1 MALHVTIDG
10 RTVEVE
16 HGATILDAARKLG
29 IEIPTLC
36 NLPSRGCA
44 SEDERVEGVAPFG
57 HLSSEALPREGG
69 SCFLCVVRVE
79 GRRNLVPS
87 CVAPAADGMV
97 VTTQSDEIR
106 AARRTA
112 LELFFSD
119 HVGDCVAP
127 CTLAC
132 PAGMDIPAMNRR
144 ISAGDPSGALEVIR
158 ERIPFAGALGRI
170 CPRFCERVC
179 RRGELDQPI
188 AICALKRFP
197 ADAALNEPCEGSY
210 KPSQG
215 LGTSPTGKKVAIVG
229 AGPAGLSA
237 AFYLLREGHACTIF
251 DANAE
256 PGGLLRYAVPE
267 FRLPKRALQA
277 EIQVV
282 RDLGA
287 EFRMNQRLGDDLD
300 FERLRREHDAVF
312 LALGT
317 AITNLDITA
326 ETQRTQRTE
335 PGLNSS
341 LCASAVDLGGCEQ
354 ALAFLRQI
362 AEGQRSAMPQSVVVL
377 GGGDEAVAAAQTAL
391 RLGARRVTL
400 VSETTRERMAC
411 FSECVDA
418 AEAEGVKLELSAK
431 FVHAESISDA
441 NTRVVFERNGA
452 TFSIEAGRLIAA
464 PQRRAD
470 VEFFKKLGLNVTARG
485 IAADRQTLATNL
497 SGVFA
502 GGECVGGPG
511 AAVRAVAAGRL
522 AALSIGQFL
531 RGEPVVGE
539 RKPLHVLMG
548 KLSDAEH
555 AALFRDFVRGEK
567 RAEAISLDAAR
578 RRATFDEVTAGLSEA
593 EAVREARRC
602 IQCDC
607 LAKDN
612 CGLRRYGTE
621 YGAEPAKYKGE
632 RRAFARDNSH
642 PEIVYESGKCILC
655 GLCVRIAE
663 QEGERPGIAFAGRG
677 FPTVAAVPFDKLV
690 AEGLARTGAK
700 CAAACPTG
708 ALARKRG
715 PWNDVFLNHQDTK
728 TRRTAANER
737 LRNQGLEKRDT

>member
-1 MALHVTIDG
+1 MKLTIDG
-10 RTVEVE
+10 QTVEVE
-16 HGATILDAARKLG
+16 PGATILDAARKLG

-36 NLPSRGCA
+36 HA
-44 SEDERVEGVAPFG
+44 EGVAPF
-57 HLSSEALPREGG
+57 G

-97 VTTQSDEIR
+97 VTTRSDEIS

-112 LELFFSD
+112 LELLFSD

-144 ISAGDPSGALEVIR
+144 IREGDPRGALEVIR

-179 RRGELDQPI
+179 RRGELDEPI

-197 ADAALNEPCEGSY
+197 ADSSSPAGAAELRRASAAPATADEDLPA
-210 KPSQG
+210 KKA
-215 LGTSPTGKKVAIVG
+215 PTGKKVAIVG

-237 AFYLLREGHACTIF
+237 AFYLLREGHACTVF
-251 DANAE
+251 DANAD
-256 PGGLLRYAVPE
+256 PGGMLRYAVPE
-267 FRLPKRALQA
+267 FRLPKRALHA
-277 EIQVV
+277 EVAVV

-287 EFRMNQRLGDDLD
+287 EFRMNRRLGENLD

-312 LALGT
+312 LALG
-317 AITNLDITA
+317 AD
-326 ETQRTQRTE
+326 
-335 PGLNSS
+335 
-341 LCASAVDLGGCEQ
+341 GGQ
-354 ALAFLRQI
+354 ALAFLRLV
-362 AEGQRSAMPQSVVVL
+362 AEGQPPALPESVVVH

-400 VSETTRERMAC
+400 VCETTRERMSC
-411 FSECVDA
+411 FSESVDA
-418 AEAEGVKLELSAK
+418 AEAESIKLELSAK
-431 FVHAESISDA
+431 LVASEAAGGPFDGTQGRPEQRRMGGEAVRA
-441 NTRVVFERNGA
+441 TFERDGA
-452 TFSIEAGRLIAA
+452 TFALEAGRMIAA
-464 PQRRAD
+464 PPRRAD
-470 VEFFKKLGLNVTARG
+470 TEFFKRLGLSVSARG
-485 IAADRQTLATNL
+485 IAADRHTLATNL
-497 SGVFA
+497 DGVFA

-522 AALSIGQFL
+522 AAVSIGQFL
-531 RGEPVVGE
+531 RGGPSTAAQGRPEHGRTGGPSTAAQGRPEHGRTGGPVVGE
-539 RKPLHVLMG
+539 RKSLHVLMG
-548 KLSDAEH
+548 KLSDSEH
-555 AALFRDFVRGEK
+555 AALFREFVQGER
-567 RAEAISLDAAR
+567 RAQATSLDAAR
-578 RRATFDEVTAGLSEA
+578 RRATFDEITAGLSDA

-607 LAKDN
+607 LARDT

-621 YGAEPAKYKGE
+621 YAAEPGKYKGA
-632 RRAFARDNSH
+632 RRAFARDASH

-663 QEGERPGIAFAGRG
+663 QEGERPGITFEGRG
-677 FPTVAAVPFDKLV
+677 FPTVAAVPFDRPV
-690 AEGLARTGAK
+690 AEGLARTGAR

-708 ALARKRG
+708 ALAKKPQNAKCKVQTG
-715 PWNDVFLNHQDTK
+715 K
-728 TRRTAANER
+728 
-737 LRNQGLEKRDT
+737 

>member
-1 MALHVTIDG
+1 VALILTIDG
-10 RTVEVE
+10 QPIEVE
-16 HGATILDAARKLG
+16 RGATILDAARKLG

-36 NLPSRGCA
+36 HA
-44 SEDERVEGVAPFG
+44 EGVAPF
-57 HLSSEALPREGG
+57 G
-69 SCFLCVVRVE
+69 SCFLCVVRVQ

-87 CVAPAADGMV
+87 CVAPAADGMH

-132 PAGMDIPAMNRR
+132 PAGMDIPAMIRR
-144 ISAGDPSGALEVIR
+144 IREGDASGALEVIR

-197 ADAALNEPCEGSY
+197 ADAMLKEPCEGLY
-210 KPSQG
+210 EPSQG
-215 LGTSPTGKKVAIVG
+215 LTQTRKKVAIIG

-251 DANAE
+251 DAAAE
-256 PGGLLRYAVPE
+256 PGGMLRYAVPE

-277 EIQVV
+277 EIAVV
-282 RDLGA
+282 RNLGA
-287 EFRMNQRLGDDLD
+287 EFRMNQKLGEGLD
-300 FERLRREHDAVF
+300 FEKLRREHDAVF
-312 LALGT
+312 LALG
-317 AITNLDITA
+317 AAD
-326 ETQRTQRTE
+326 EH
-335 PGLNSS
+335 
-341 LCASAVDLGGCEQ
+341 ASGAFGAP
-354 ALAFLRQI
+354 ALSFLRQV
-362 AEGQRSAMPQSVVVL
+362 AEGHSPAMPESVVIL
-377 GGGDEAVAAAQTAL
+377 GAGDEAVAAAQTAL

-400 VSETTRERMAC
+400 VSETTRERMPC
-411 FSECVDA
+411 FGEWVDA

-431 FVHAESISDA
+431 FVKSELTGSEMR
-441 NTRVVFERNGA
+441 RVTFEREGA
-452 TFSIEAGRLIAA
+452 SFDIEAEHWIVA
-464 PQRRAD
+464 PPRRAD
-470 VEFFKKLGLNVTARG
+470 TEFFKKLGLNVSARG
-485 IAADRQTLATNL
+485 IAADRHTLATSL

-502 GGECVGGPG
+502 GGECATGPG

-522 AALSIGQFL
+522 AAVSIGQFL
-531 RGEPVVGE
+531 RGGPVVGE
-539 RKPLHVLMG
+539 RRPMHVLMG
-548 KLSDAEH
+548 KLSESEH
-555 AALFRDFVRGEK
+555 AALFRDFARGER
-567 RAEAISLDAAR
+567 RAEGATLDASR
-578 RRATFDEVTAGLSEA
+578 RRTTFDEVTAGLSQA

-607 LAKDN
+607 LAKDT

-621 YGAEPAKYKGE
+621 YAAEPGKYKGA
-632 RRAFARDNSH
+632 RRAFTRDASH

-663 QEGERPGIAFAGRG
+663 QENERPGITFEGRG
-677 FPTVAAVPFDKLV
+677 FPAVAAIPFDRPV
-690 AEGLARTGAK
+690 AEGLARTGAR

-708 ALARKRG
+708 ALALKA
-715 PWNDVFLNHQDTK
+715 VFNTE
-728 TRRTAANER
+728 TRRT
-737 LRNQGLEKRDT
+737 LRSTEKESGS

>member
-1 MALHVTIDG
+1 MAVQVTIDG

-16 HGATILDAARKLG
+16 RGTTILDAARKLG

-36 NLPSRGCA
+36 NA
-44 SEDERVEGVAPFG
+44 DGVAPF
-57 HLSSEALPREGG
+57 G

-106 AARRTA
+106 QARRTA

-132 PAGMDIPAMNRR
+132 PAGMDIPAMNRH
-144 ISAGDPSGALEVIR
+144 ISAGDAAGALEVIR

-188 AICALKRFP
+188 SICALKRFP
-197 ADAALNEPCEGSY
+197 ADAALNEPCEGSH

-215 LGTSPTGKKVAIVG
+215 LVISPTGKKVAIVG

-277 EIQVV
+277 EIEVV
-282 RDLGA
+282 RRLGA
-287 EFRMNQRLGDDLD
+287 EFRMNQRLGENLNFDK
-300 FERLRREHDAVF
+300 LRSEHDAVF

-317 AITNLDITA
+317 AITSLDITA
-326 ETQRTQRTE
+326 ETQRTE
-335 PGLNSS
+335 SGLNSS
-341 LCASAVDLGGCEQ
+341 LCASAVDQGSE
-354 ALAFLRQI
+354 ALPFLRQV
-362 AEGQRSAMPQSVVVL
+362 AEGKRPAMPESVVIL
-377 GGGDEAVAAAQTAL
+377 GSGDEAVAAAQTAL

-400 VSETTRERMAC
+400 VCKTTREHMTC

-418 AEAEGVKLELSAK
+418 AEAEGVRLELSAK
-431 FVHAESISDA
+431 FVKSEIVSGEMRRI
-441 NTRVVFERNGA
+441 TFERDGT
-452 TFSIEAGRLIAA
+452 TFDIEAEHWIVA

-470 VEFFKKLGLNVTARG
+470 IEFFKKLGLNVTARG

-531 RGEPVVGE
+531 RGEPLLGE
-539 RKPLHVLMG
+539 RKMLHVLMG
-548 KLSDAEH
+548 KLSDSEH

-567 RAEAISLDAAR
+567 RAEVISLDAAR
-578 RRATFDEVTAGLSEA
+578 RRTTFDEVTTGLSDA

-607 LAKDN
+607 LAKDS

-621 YGAEPAKYKGE
+621 YEAEPGKYKGE

-663 QEGERPGIAFAGRG
+663 QENERPGIAFAGRG
-677 FPTVAAVPFDKLV
+677 FPTVAAVPFDKPV
-690 AEGLARTGAK
+690 AEGLARTGAR
-700 CAAACPTG
+700 CAATCPTG
-708 ALARKRG
+708 ALRLK
-715 PWNDVFLNHQDTK
+715 NVFNTETRS
-728 TRRTAANER
+728 TRRST
-737 LRNQGLEKRDT
+737 EKD

>member
-1 MALHVTIDG
+1 M
-10 RTVEVE
+10 
-16 HGATILDAARKLG
+16 
-29 IEIPTLC
+29 
-36 NLPSRGCA
+36 
-44 SEDERVEGVAPFG
+44 
-57 HLSSEALPREGG
+57 
-69 SCFLCVVRVE
+69 VRVE

-106 AARRTA
+106 QARRTA

-144 ISAGDPSGALEVIR
+144 ISAGDAAGALEVIR

-197 ADAALNEPCEGSY
+197 ADAVLAKSPLEESG
-210 KPSQG
+210 
-215 LGTSPTGKKVAIVG
+215 SPTPDSALEKHLLEGHASSWPQPAEESDATARVPPINKRSEKKVAIVG

-282 RDLGA
+282 RGLGA
-287 EFRMNQRLGDDLD
+287 EFRMNQRLGEGLD

-312 LALGT
+312 LALGS
-317 AITNLDITA
+317 AITNSDITA
-326 ETQRTQRTE
+326 ETRRTQRTE
-335 PGLNSS
+335 PGLEPS
-341 LCASAVDLGGCEQ
+341 LCASAVDLGRCEQ
-354 ALAFLRQI
+354 ALSFLRQV
-362 AEGQRSAMPQSVVVL
+362 AEGHRSAMPESVVIL
-377 GGGDEAVAAAQTAL
+377 GSGDEAVAAAQTAV
-391 RLGARRVTL
+391 RLGARCVTL
-400 VSETTRERMAC
+400 VCETPRERMTC

-418 AEAEGVKLELSAK
+418 AETEGVKLDLSAR
-431 FVHAESISDA
+431 FVRSEQIGNEA
-441 NTRVVFERNGA
+441 TRVILERDGA

-464 PQRRAD
+464 PPRRAD
-470 VEFFKKLGLNVTARG
+470 IEFFKKLGLNVTARG

-502 GGECVGGPG
+502 GGECVSGAG
-511 AAVRAVAAGRL
+511 AAVRAVAAGRI

-539 RKPLHVLMG
+539 RKTLHVLMG

-555 AALFRDFVRGEK
+555 AALFRDFVRGDK
-567 RAEAISLDAAR
+567 RAEAVSLDATR
-578 RRATFDEVTAGLSEA
+578 RRVTFDEITAGLSDA

-621 YGAEPAKYKGE
+621 YEAEPGKYKGE

-677 FPTVAAVPFDKLV
+677 FPTVAAIPFDKPV
-690 AEGLARTGAK
+690 AEGLARTGAR

-708 ALARKRG
+708 ALARKRE
-715 PWNDVFLNHQDTK
+715 T
-728 TRRTAANER
+728 
-737 LRNQGLEKRDT
+737 